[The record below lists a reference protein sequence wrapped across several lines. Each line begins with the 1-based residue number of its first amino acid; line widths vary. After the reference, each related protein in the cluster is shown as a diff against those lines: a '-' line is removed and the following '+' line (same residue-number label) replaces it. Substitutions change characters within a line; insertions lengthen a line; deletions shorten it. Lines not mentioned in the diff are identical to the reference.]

1 MNYKLAWEMKNKFTK
16 AMEYYNSLISQ
27 VEYGSKE
34 YRLLVL
40 AQHRYIIDF

>member
-1 MNYKLAWEMKNKFTK
+1 METKFTK
-16 AMEYYNSLISQ
+16 AMEYHNSLIAQ

-40 AQHRYIIDF
+40 AQHKYIQDI

>member
-1 MNYKLAWEMKNKFTK
+1 METKFTK
-16 AMEYYNSLISQ
+16 AMDYYNNLIAQ

-40 AQHRYIIDF
+40 AQHRYIQDFEK